1 MPHCLI
7 EGSRS
12 LLQNV
17 SGSELVTR
25 VHAAAMGSGLFKEGE
40 VKVRLSLYDHFTVGG
55 SEEDFVHVI
64 VYLLAGRTDE
74 QKKALSMAIV
84 RALLEC
90 LPAVQSL
97 SVDVRDMRRE
107 AFSNRRSCLDAG

>member
-1 MPHCLI
+1 MPHCLV
-7 EGSRS
+7 EGARS
-12 LLQNV
+12 LEKMLAPDD
-17 SGSELVTR
+17 LVAL
-25 VHAAAMGSGLFKEGE
+25 VHDVAMGTGLFKEGE

-55 SEEDFVHVI
+55 SQEDFVHLI
-64 VYLLAGRTDE
+64 FYLLAGRSDE

-84 RALLEC
+84 RALLER

-97 SVDVRDMRRE
+97 SVDVRDIRRE

>member
-12 LLQNV
+12 LLQSV
-17 SGSELVTR
+17 GGSELVTT

-64 VYLLAGRTDE
+64 FYLLAGRTDE
-74 QKKALSMAIV
+74 QKKTLSMAIV

-97 SVDVRDMRRE
+97 SVDVRDMHRE

>member
-12 LLQNV
+12 LLQILD
-17 SGSELVTR
+17 GRELVTQ
-25 VHAAAMGSGLFKEGE
+25 VHTAAMGSGLFKEGE

-84 RALLEC
+84 RALVER

>member
-12 LLQNV
+12 LLQRV
-17 SGSELVTR
+17 GGSELVTR

-40 VKVRLSLYDHFTVGG
+40 VKVRLNLYEHFTVGG

-64 VYLLAGRTDE
+64 VYLLAGRADE

-84 RALLEC
+84 RALLER